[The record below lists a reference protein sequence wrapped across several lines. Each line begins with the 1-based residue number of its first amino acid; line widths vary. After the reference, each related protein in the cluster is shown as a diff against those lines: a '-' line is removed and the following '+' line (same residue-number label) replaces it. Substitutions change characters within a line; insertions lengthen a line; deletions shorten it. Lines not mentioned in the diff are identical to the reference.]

1 MTLDFEIVNPLEFE
15 SWDNLVIKSKQ
26 YSFFHS
32 LAWTKVLFES
42 YKYKPFYLIVR
53 NNKELLALIPF
64 MEVCSSFT
72 GRRGVSLPFSDYCNP
87 IIKDGI
93 DAQELLNS
101 MIEVGKKSK
110 WQYLD
115 IHGGENLFQG
125 IDPSKRY
132 YGHLLELAPDSN
144 QILLKFRNSTR
155 RNIKKAIK
163 LGVTIQMSNSLLSIY
178 QFYHL
183 HCLTRKRHKLPSQPF
198 YFFKKIHENII
209 SKNLGFIFKASFQ
222 NKIIGA
228 SVFFHFGNKVIFKY
242 GASDMKY
249 QRLRMNNLIMWEAI
263 KWYVSNGYDSLCF
276 GRTNIDQ
283 DGLRRFKLG
292 WGTKEYV
299 MGYFKYDLANDSIK
313 ISTSKFGS
321 VTQLV
326 FSKMPILASRVL
338 GSVLYKH
345 FG

>member
-1 MTLDFEIVNPLEFE
+1 VTLNLEIINPLEFE

-32 LAWTKVLFES
+32 LAWAKVLFES

-53 NNKELLALIPF
+53 KNNELSTLIPF
-64 MEVCSSFT
+64 MEVRSFT

-87 IIKDGI
+87 IIDGI
-93 DAQELLNS
+93 DPQELLNGVV
-101 MIEVGKKSK
+101 EFGKKCK

-115 IHGGENLFQG
+115 IHGGEELFPG
-125 IDPSKRY
+125 IDPSTRY
-132 YGHLLELAPDSN
+132 YGHLLELEPDPN
-144 QILLKFRNSTR
+144 QILLKFRDNTR
-155 RNIKKAIK
+155 RNINKAVRS
-163 LGVTIQMSNSLLSIY
+163 GVTIQMSNSLLSMH
-178 QFYHL
+178 QFHHL

-198 YFFKKIHENII
+198 YFLKKIHENII
-209 SKNLGFIFKASFQ
+209 SKNLGCIFTASFQ

-228 SVFFHFGNKVIFKY
+228 SVFFHFGNKVIFKF

-263 KWYVSNGYDSLCF
+263 KWYAGNGYDSLFF

-283 DGLRRFKLG
+283 DGLRRFKSG
-292 WGTKEYV
+292 WCTKEYV
-299 MGYFKYDLANDSIK
+299 MKYFKYDLANDSIA
-313 ISTSKFGS
+313 ISTNKFDS
-321 VTQLV
+321 VIHLV

-338 GSVLYKH
+338 GSLLYKY